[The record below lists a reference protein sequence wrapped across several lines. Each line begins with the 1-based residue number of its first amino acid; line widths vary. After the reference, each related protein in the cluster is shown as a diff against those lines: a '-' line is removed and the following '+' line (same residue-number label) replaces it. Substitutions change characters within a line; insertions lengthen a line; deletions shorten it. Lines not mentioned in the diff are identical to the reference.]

1 MQLLQIAYTLL
12 TLAFVSSVVVAI
24 VQIEQDEPYAPIPGL
39 LFASICANIARHRLG
54 ETPTLALDIFA
65 SRALFL
71 VWPIGTAFVLLWAFD
86 KRKVA
91 GGVLIVAGLLITA
104 LGCIPYLFANGRVV
118 TVAQFIA
125 AFDGVCAVGL
135 ALFVLARVPT
145 KLSPFETAAFFCAI
159 GEGTAAMVGH
169 IVKGQWWP
177 AVVVYCVLYVALI
190 VLHARVLWGAYKT
203 NSKSLSPNSSS
214 EFSP

>member
-1 MQLLQIAYTLL
+1 MQLLQIAYVLL
-12 TLAFVSSVVVAI
+12 TLAFVSSVIAAI
-24 VQIEQDEPYAPIPGL
+24 VQIEQDELYAPIPGL
-39 LFASICANIARHRLG
+39 LFATICANIIRHRLG
-54 ETPTLALDIFA
+54 ETPTLALDVFT
-65 SRALFL
+65 SRAWFF
-71 VWPIGTAFVLLWAFD
+71 VWPIGTAFVLFWAFD
-86 KRKVA
+86 KRKFA
-91 GGVLIVAGLLITA
+91 GWVFVFAGLLITA
-104 LGCIPYLFANGRVV
+104 LGCVPYLFANGRVLI
-118 TVAQFIA
+118 VAQAIA
-125 AFDGVCAVGL
+125 TFDGVCAIGL

-169 IVKGQWWP
+169 VVKGYWWP

-203 NSKSLSPNSSS
+203 NSKSLSPNSSN